1 MKKILKI
8 VLLFTLAFL
17 LFLKVDAQ
25 TTKAKTKTTTQT
37 KKEEV
42 EPPPPPA
49 PPPPGMEM
57 REATPDEIE
66 AQKKADE
73 ELMNPKIDF
82 DTTAAPDDIFTK
94 NVMRLLEVTQA
105 ITMGT
110 NIAQNMPQSDQSEMM
125 KEFYARFIKDMQ
137 EGTARRWLERIY
149 VRAYRARFT
158 NEEIEGLIKFY
169 DTPLGKK
176 VVKENI
182 EMLPGV
188 MSEGKKLGSYIGI
201 KIYSQLL
208 EEQKKN

>member
-1 MKKILKI
+1 MKKSLKI
-8 VLLFTLAFL
+8 VLLFLLAFL
-17 LFLKVDAQ
+17 LLSKVDAQ
-25 TTKAKTKTTTQT
+25 TKPKPKAKSQT

-73 ELMNPKIDF
+73 EMMNPQLNF
-82 DTTAAPDDIFTK
+82 DTTAAPDDIFTTNIMK
-94 NVMRLLEVTQA
+94 LLEVTQA
-105 ITMGT
+105 INMGT
-110 NIAQNMPQSDQSEMM
+110 NIAQNMPQGDQSEMM

-149 VRAYRARFT
+149 VKAYRARFT
-158 NEEIEGLIKFY
+158 NEEIESLIKFY

-176 VVKENI
+176 LVKENI

-188 MSEGKKLGSYIGI
+188 MAEGKKLGGYIGM
-201 KIYSQLL
+201 KIYSQIM
-208 EEQKKN
+208 EEGKKN